1 MKYVDEFRDPQKA
14 RRLIEETNTLLEQID
29 LDRLYSSWNSVEGI
43 RTLFLDT
50 A

>member
-14 RRLIEETNTLLEQID
+14 RFLLKEID
-29 LDRLYSSWNSVEGI
+29 GSGAEDRQ
-43 RTLFLDT
+43 R

>member
-14 RRLIEETNTLLEQID
+14 RRLIEETNTLLSKSISTG
-29 LDRLYSSWNSVEGI
+29 LYSSWNSVEGI